1 MNEGERIRSLEE
13 RLTDVEK
20 LLDKIC
26 SNSDVCSYKGEKT
39 GEGESTGE
47 KLKKYLG
54 G

>member
-1 MNEGERIRSLEE
+1 MNEPERLRSIEE
-13 RLTDVEK
+13 RLSDVER

-26 SNSDVCSYKGEKT
+26 SNSDVCRHKGEEAH
-39 GEGESTGE
+39 GEETPGE